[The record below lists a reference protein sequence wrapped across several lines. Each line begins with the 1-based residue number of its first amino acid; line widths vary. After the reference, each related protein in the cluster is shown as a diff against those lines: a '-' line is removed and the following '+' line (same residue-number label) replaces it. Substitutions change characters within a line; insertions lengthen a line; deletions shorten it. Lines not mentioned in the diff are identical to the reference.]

1 MSGPGKPGPRAV
13 GPDAALAI
21 IGGTG
26 FRPPPGASISSE
38 WRGKTPWGRCSGAI
52 ALARCGGARVLFLQ
66 RHGSHGA
73 IAPHAINY
81 RANVH
86 ALWQLGAR
94 RIIAVNAV
102 GGISPEM
109 ADGCIVIPDQIIDYT
124 GARAHSFHNAGPAPL
139 QYADF
144 SAPYCETL
152 RQALLQAGQRAG
164 LAPVLAGVHG
174 VSQGPRL
181 ETRAEIR
188 RMARD
193 GCDIVGMTGMPEAA
207 LARELD
213 CAYAC
218 CALVVN
224 QAAGTAPLDLQQVQ
238 ENLRRGMKDIHRLLE
253 QLLEAEAP

>member
-1 MSGPGKPGPRAV
+1 MGGDATLAV
-13 GPDAALAI
+13 

-26 FRPPPGASISSE
+26 FRPPPGATIASG
-38 WRGKTPWGRCSGAI
+38 WRARTPWGQCSGRI
-52 ALARCGGARVLFLQ
+52 AVARHGRTRVLFLQ
-66 RHGSHGA
+66 RHGTDGN

-94 RIIAVNAV
+94 RIIAINAV
-102 GGISPEM
+102 GGISREM
-109 ADGCIVIPDQIIDYT
+109 ADGCIVIPEQIIDYT
-124 GARAHSFHNAGPAPL
+124 SGRPHSFHNASHAPL

-144 SAPYCETL
+144 SEPYCRTL
-152 RQALLQAGQRAG
+152 RQSLLQAGQRAG
-164 LAPVLAGVHG
+164 LAPVFAGVHG

-224 QAAGTAPLDLQQVQ
+224 QAAAKAPLDLEQV
-238 ENLRRGMKDIHRLLE
+238 ERNLCLGMTQIHSLLE
-253 QLLEAEAP
+253 QLLSPT